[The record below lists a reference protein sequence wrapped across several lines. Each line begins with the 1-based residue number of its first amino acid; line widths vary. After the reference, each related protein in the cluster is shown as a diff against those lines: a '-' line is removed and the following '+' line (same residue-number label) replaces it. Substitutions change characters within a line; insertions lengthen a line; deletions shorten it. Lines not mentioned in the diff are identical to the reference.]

1 MKTKNHSSILLI
13 GKSVLFPLAL
23 LVLISIIHE
32 VAHLIAALAIGVPI
46 VSFTW
51 FDPQYSGV
59 ALVTGTTESR
69 SALTVIGCSGGLVTG
84 MLLLVTV
91 VVKREWFKQSL
102 FRWLVGLWMFA
113 LGTSQICVGILEGM
127 ATDVYVAG
135 ATNLLSWTHGVTLAG
150 GLIGA
155 AVYWV
160 WLKDGWA
167 LVESAESNGKVRRTQ
182 TADRMS

>member
-13 GKSVLFPLAL
+13 SKSVLFLLAL

-69 SALTVIGCSGGLVTG
+69 SALTVVGCSGGFVTG
-84 MLLLVTV
+84 SLLLGIVAI
-91 VVKREWFKQSL
+91 KRQWFKAS
-102 FRWLVGLWMFA
+102 FYRWLWGLWLIA
-113 LGTSQICVGILEGM
+113 LGVSQISVGVLEGV
-127 ATDVYVAG
+127 ARDVYVAG
-135 ATNLLSWTHGVTLAG
+135 GTDLLSWTHGVTLAG

-155 AVYWV
+155 AIYWI
-160 WLKDGWA
+160 WMPNPKELK
-167 LVESAESNGKVRRTQ
+167 V
-182 TADRMS
+182 